1 MVVRWTDALVLRNRS
16 GRAVYIGRYD
26 SGTAER
32 RENSR
37 HYFFVGMVSKY
48 FFVGMVS
55 KGGKSPVI
63 RIERAISLKQSEVQS
78 CWIGTALK
86 SG

>member
-1 MVVRWTDALVLRNRS
+1 M
-16 GRAVYIGRYD
+16 I
-26 SGTAER
+26 AEQL
-32 RENSR
+32 N
-37 HYFFVGMVSKY
+37 GGKIPAII

>member
-1 MVVRWTDALVLRNRS
+1 M
-16 GRAVYIGRYD
+16 I
-26 SGTAER
+26 AEQL
-32 RENSR
+32 NGGKIPAII
-37 HYFFVGMVSKY
+37 FFVGMVSKY

>member
-1 MVVRWTDALVLRNRS
+1 MPWYYGTGLDGLRIS
-16 GRAVYIGRYD
+16 GGMI
-26 SGTAER
+26 AEQLNGGDFSR
-32 RENSR
+32 R
-37 HYFFVGMVSKY
+37 Y

>member
-1 MVVRWTDALVLRNRS
+1 MPWYYGTGLDGLRIS
-16 GRAVYIGRYD
+16 GGMIAEQLNGGNFPAVI
-26 SGTAER
+26 
-32 RENSR
+32 
-37 HYFFVGMVSKY
+37 
-48 FFVGMVS
+48 VGMVS

>member
-16 GRAVYIGRYD
+16 GRVAYIGRYD
-26 SGTAER
+26 SGTTER
-32 RENSR
+32 REFSR
-37 HYFFVGMVSKY
+37 RYFFVGMVSK
-48 FFVGMVS
+48 S
-55 KGGKSPVI
+55 GKSPVI
-63 RIERAISLKQSEVQS
+63 RIERVISLKQSEVQS